1 MHVIIIGAGEV
12 GSSIAAS
19 LADTHEVV
27 VVDVDGERV
36 DALTYSHDVL
46 AIEGDGTSLDT
57 LKEAGVEQTDMII
70 ASTDDDE
77 TNLVAC
83 GTAKTV
89 DDPFTIA
96 RVKNVDYLETW
107 RRAADQQ
114 AFGVDFMVCS
124 NLLTAEDIVRVISMP
139 AARDVDSFA
148 DGAVQMAEF
157 SVTESSPVADQ

>member
-27 VVDVDGERV
+27 VIDVDPDRV
-36 DALTYSHDVL
+36 DALTYSEDVL
-46 AIEGDGTSLDT
+46 AIHGDGTSIAT
-57 LKEAGVEQTDMII
+57 LREAGIEEADMVI

-77 TNLVAC
+77 TNLVTC

-89 DDPFTIA
+89 HDPFTIA

-114 AFGVDFMVCS
+114 AFGVD
-124 NLLTAEDIVRVISMP
+124 
-139 AARDVDSFA
+139 
-148 DGAVQMAEF
+148 
-157 SVTESSPVADQ
+157 